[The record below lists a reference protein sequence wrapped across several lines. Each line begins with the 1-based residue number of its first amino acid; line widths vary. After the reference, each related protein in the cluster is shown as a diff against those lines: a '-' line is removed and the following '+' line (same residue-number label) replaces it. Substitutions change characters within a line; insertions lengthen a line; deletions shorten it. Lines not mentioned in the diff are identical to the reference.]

1 MRIKEEDFPYRYQ
14 EKIMHTLL
22 SAILHRLAGD
32 GKGPLLSRREA
43 EEFIHLPA
51 SCTTDMLSVAG
62 VVRAARAPS
71 FFNCGIINAK
81 SGRCP
86 ENCAFCAQSAH
97 HETGAPVYPFM
108 DEETLLRKAAE
119 AAAHGSMRFGIVVSG
134 TMLGEADVEP
144 LCRAVERIVRET
156 GMSVCGSL
164 GMLTKER
171 AACYREAGVTRYH
184 HNLETAESYF
194 PNICTTHAYAEDVQS
209 LRVAREAGLEVCSG
223 GIIGLGESLEQR
235 VELACTLAELDV
247 NSIPLNFL
255 NAIAGTRLEH
265 MPRLAPEEALRAIA
279 LFRVMNPDKDLLIA
293 GGRGH
298 VLGAWQSWLY
308 AAGANGMMI
317 GDYLTTS
324 GAAFE
329 ADLSMMRTLG
339 VKS

>member
-1 MRIKEEDFPYRYQ
+1 
-14 EKIMHTLL
+14 
-22 SAILHRLAGD
+22 
-32 GKGPLLSRREA
+32 
-43 EEFIHLPA
+43 
-51 SCTTDMLSVAG
+51 
-62 VVRAARAPS
+62 
-71 FFNCGIINAK
+71 
-81 SGRCP
+81 
-86 ENCAFCAQSAH
+86 
-97 HETGAPVYPFM
+97 M

-119 AAAHGSMRFGIVVSG
+119 AAAHGTRRFGIVVSG

-164 GMLTKER
+164 GILTKER
-171 AACYREAGVTRYH
+171 AVCYREAGITRYH

-247 NSIPLNFL
+247 DSIPLNFL